1 MRGKELEL
9 LMILYGDT
17 IGVSGIFTKRA
28 QNWRRNFCLTQS
40 PPPAFLSLQML
51 MQRRSRTKTTKARNH
66 SFVFFHLF
74 FPKLRSPFSR
84 SLSVHEPMSIH
95 RSLAKAAVWK
105 QTVMLIP
112 ARFDLWECELGLRTV
127 RLSSVLTNKR
137 RDKST
142 LSIVV
147 TPVHGA
153 SPTARMIAGIGEDAP
168 PRWHNAP
175 QASIYAWEEIRSA
188 SPVVSTSIHNI
199 HQWSANIILLMI
211 QPLLK
216 YGLQNRL
223 TYCTCLCTSCQAF
236 LARCK
241 RDVAC
246 LPALGGGG

>member
-1 MRGKELEL
+1 M
-9 LMILYGDT
+9 
-17 IGVSGIFTKRA
+17 
-28 QNWRRNFCLTQS
+28 
-40 PPPAFLSLQML
+40 
-51 MQRRSRTKTTKARNH
+51 
-66 SFVFFHLF
+66 
-74 FPKLRSPFSR
+74 
-84 SLSVHEPMSIH
+84 SVH

-105 QTVMLIP
+105 QTVMLVP
-112 ARFDLWECELGLRTV
+112 AQFHLWECKLGLRTV
-127 RLSSVLTNKR
+127 RLSSLNRHWGSILTNKR

-153 SPTARMIAGIGEDAP
+153 SPTARLIAGIGEDAP

-199 HQWSANIILLMI
+199 HQRSANIILLMI

-236 LARCK
+236 
-241 RDVAC
+241 
-246 LPALGGGG
+246 

>member
-1 MRGKELEL
+1 MSVEYLRKEHKTDAETFAWPRVPRLPFYHCKCLCKEGAEQRLQRLEITL
-9 LMILYGDT
+9 L
-17 IGVSGIFTKRA
+17 SFFIF
-28 QNWRRNFCLTQS
+28 
-40 PPPAFLSLQML
+40 
-51 MQRRSRTKTTKARNH
+51 
-66 SFVFFHLF
+66 FFS
-74 FPKLRSPFSR
+74 KLRSPFSR